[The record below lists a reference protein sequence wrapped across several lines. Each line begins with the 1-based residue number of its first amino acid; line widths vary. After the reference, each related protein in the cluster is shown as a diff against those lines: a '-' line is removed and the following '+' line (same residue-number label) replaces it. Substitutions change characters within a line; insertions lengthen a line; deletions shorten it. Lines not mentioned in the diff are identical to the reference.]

1 MLGLRPQ
8 ACTTMTDVWRRL
20 GQVLAT
26 VSDEGVELGLS

>member
-8 ACTTMTDVWRRL
+8 TCTTMTDV